1 MHILILVG
9 ASTLTIASVSTQSYA
24 TVPPE
29 FTSNDA
35 IRASHV
41 PGAGGEWRQQL
52 LVGSQRLQGLVG
64 RNISAFA
71 WRRSATATTLPSGA
85 TNIRVSLSI
94 APHSPLECS
103 STFASNVGPNPLQ
116 VYSGP
121 ITFPTSPAEPGPTVA
136 WDPDNTVRIPFTNPF
151 VYTGG
156 TLCIDI
162 VGTPIP
168 GLEPAWWM
176 ADAVCEDIHGQT
188 LDLGGGCGTYGGPTH
203 QWSHVAERS
212 LVPGGYA
219 QMSAYGTP
227 YGLAVA
233 AIGQG
238 TPFGMPLNMLG
249 LNAPSGCE
257 LHLSS
262 FDVLVPAVFVPDP
275 HPMLVSRGGRA
286 DVEIKIPAIP
296 AALGHSLTTQWFDWS
311 QMATS
316 NAVQW
321 TVATAIPTLDMA
333 LIEGHPQEPTGNATA
348 HIAHVLRFEYL

>member
-1 MHILILVG
+1 MH
-9 ASTLTIASVSTQSYA
+9 
-24 TVPPE
+24 
-29 FTSNDA
+29 
-35 IRASHV
+35 
-41 PGAGGEWRQQL
+41 
-52 LVGSQRLQGLVG
+52 
-64 RNISAFA
+64 
-71 WRRSATATTLPSGA
+71 A
-85 TNIRVSLSI
+85 TNIRLILAIACVSTATAQSLSEQIVPAPHASADAVRFLNIAGAATERRQQTLVGPSHLSSLVGRSITAIEFRRNVDTETFGGGACTVTVTLSI
-94 APHSPLECS
+94 APHPPLECS
-103 STFASNVGPNPLQ
+103 SSFAGNEGASPLQ

-275 HPMLVSRGGRA
+275 HPRV
-286 DVEIKIPAIP
+286 
-296 AALGHSLTTQWFDWS
+296 F
-311 QMATS
+311 
-316 NAVQW
+316 
-321 TVATAIPTLDMA
+321 
-333 LIEGHPQEPTGNATA
+333 GNPCG
-348 HIAHVLRFEYL
+348 